1 MCTCNTNNITLSRT
15 DRASFVNTEQCS
27 NYLVKPLL
35 AVVDGIELCAERIQ
49 IADSL
54 LVYCSSQ
61 SHQRPPANDE
71 PARIL
76 HTGSVRRPAQGL
88 RSVRRSRAVVQ
99 LRLRHV
105 RVVQGVLPC
114 TITLETRAFC
124 KSCRLQKCFRCG
136 MKKELIL
143 SELNYVVRPT
153 LHVETPAQAACM
165 LDPRIHRI
173 FRRTSCSW

>member
-1 MCTCNTNNITLSRT
+1 MISLI
-15 DRASFVNTEQCS
+15 ASHC
-27 NYLVKPLL
+27 
-35 AVVDGIELCAERIQ
+35 C
-49 IADSL
+49 
-54 LVYCSSQ
+54 
-61 SHQRPPANDE
+61 
-71 PARIL
+71 
-76 HTGSVRRPAQGL
+76 
-88 RSVRRSRAVVQ
+88 VVQ
-99 LRLRHV
+99 NDV
-105 RVVQGVLPC
+105 TGGCDGMC